1 MNFLVDTHC
10 HLYKEYYDDID
21 KVLSDSNKLGVKYFI
36 TDGVDNQTNNE
47 VINIAN
53 KYHNVFGA
61 IGIHPENVNDYNE
74 EDISFIER
82 NINNSKIIAIGEI
95 GLDYHYGKDN
105 REKQIELF
113 EKQLRIAEKYN
124 MPVVIH
130 SRDASFDTINILKKY
145 KLKGV
150 IHCFSG
156 SKEIASE
163 YIKMGYYLGVTG
175 VVTFNNAKIINV
187 IKEIGLD
194 YFILE
199 TDSPYLAPVPKRG
212 EKNIPGNVVFVADF
226 IARNLDVDKDYL
238 TEITNKNI
246 TSIFDKILLK

>member
-21 KVLSDSNKLGVKYFI
+21 KVLNDSNKLGVKYFI

-47 VINIAN
+47 VINIVN

-61 IGIHPENVNDYNE
+61 IGIHPENVDDYNE
-74 EDISFIER
+74 EDISFIES

-212 EKNIPGNVVFVADF
+212 EKNIPGNEVFVADF

-238 TEITNKNI
+238 AEITNKNI